1 MHRYEVR
8 LYAGRTAFMKR
19 IIIIAISI
27 IVMIISEFSF
37 AAAPDNTAN
46 IIKGESLGTKVSEED
61 SLSLYALSAALIDGE
76 NNRLLYGKEPD
87 RKMPMASTTK
97 IMTLIVVLEKGNL
110 KDTVTFSKY
119 AASMPDVQLN
129 ARAGDQFI
137 MEDLCYALMLE
148 SYNDVA
154 VALAEHVGGSKEG
167 FAELMNAKAEELGL
181 KNTHFV
187 TSNGLDSEG
196 HYTTARDLAHLASYA
211 VGIPRFVEITNTPSH
226 SFSELNGK
234 GTYTVHNK
242 NAFLNMY
249 PGAIGVKTGF
259 TGKAGYCFVGA
270 VRNDDRLLISV
281 VLGSGWPP
289 AKTRKWQDTRLLMDY
304 GTRNYKKKVVGVE
317 NPALPDLLV
326 EDGKE
331 ESVGLASDAK
341 PLSLLLKDGEGVSVD
356 FQLMKKVDA
365 PVEKGKIV
373 GRISYSLG
381 GEILASYSIYTTE
394 SVEKQD
400 YMFWLKKVFE
410 LFIL

>member
-1 MHRYEVR
+1 MHKYEVR
-8 LYAGRTAFMKR
+8 LYAGRTAYMKR
-19 IIIIAISI
+19 NLFIALSI
-27 IVMIISEFSF
+27 IVMLISEFSF
-37 AAAPDNTAN
+37 AAAPNNMADT
-46 IIKGESLGTKVSEED
+46 IKRESLGTKVSSGD

-97 IMTLIVVLEKGNL
+97 IMTLVVVLEKGNL
-110 KDTVTFSKY
+110 KDEVTFSKY

-129 ARAGDQFI
+129 ARAGDRFI

-167 FAELMNAKAEELGL
+167 FAELMNEKAEELGL

-211 VGIPRFVEITNTPSH
+211 LGIPRFVEITNTQSY

-234 GTYTVHNK
+234 GSYTVRNR

-249 PGAIGVKTGF
+249 PGAIGIKTGF

-270 VRNDDRLLISV
+270 VRKDDRLLISV

-289 AKTRKWQDTRLLMDY
+289 AKTRKWQDTKTLMDY
-304 GTRNYKKKVVGVE
+304 GTVNFKKKIVGVE
-317 NPALPDLLV
+317 NPALPALLV

-331 ESVGLASDAK
+331 ESVKLASDAE
-341 PLSLLLKDGEGVSVD
+341 PLSLLLKDNESVSVD
-356 FQLMKKVDA
+356 FQLMKKLDA

-373 GRISYSLG
+373 GRISYKIG
-381 GEILASYSIYTTE
+381 GETLASYSVYTAE
-394 SVEKQD
+394 AVEKQD
-400 YMFWLKKVFE
+400 FLFWLKNVWKC
-410 LFIL
+410 FIL